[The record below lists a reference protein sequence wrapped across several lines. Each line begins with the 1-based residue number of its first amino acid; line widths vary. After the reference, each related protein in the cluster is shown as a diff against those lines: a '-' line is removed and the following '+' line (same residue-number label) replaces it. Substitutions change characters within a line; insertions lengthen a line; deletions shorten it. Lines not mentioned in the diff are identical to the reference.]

1 VKHEPVI
8 TYGTVVQ
15 GKRLHEARHVRTTS
29 DTDIMMTVTE
39 IMAPG
44 IKKWITA
51 SRTTAGT
58 FNRHE

>member
-15 GKRLHEARHVRTTS
+15 GKRLH
-29 DTDIMMTVTE
+29 DIMMTVTE